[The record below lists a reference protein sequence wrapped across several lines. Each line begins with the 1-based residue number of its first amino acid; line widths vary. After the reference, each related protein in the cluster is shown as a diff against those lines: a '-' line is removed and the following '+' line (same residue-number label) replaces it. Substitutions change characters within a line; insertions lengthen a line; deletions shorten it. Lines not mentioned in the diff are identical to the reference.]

1 MAADNLKTAFRQPR
15 RVNEDLQ
22 EFIMAAQRQQQH
34 QKNINQQQQNISQF
48 KSEGVSKYTQWK
60 DIAEVCF

>member
-22 EFIMAAQRQQQH
+22 EFIMAAPTATAASKKYQQTTTT
-34 QKNINQQQQNISQF
+34 
-48 KSEGVSKYTQWK
+48 KYQPIQIRRYFEIYRVK
-60 DIAEVCF
+60 GHC